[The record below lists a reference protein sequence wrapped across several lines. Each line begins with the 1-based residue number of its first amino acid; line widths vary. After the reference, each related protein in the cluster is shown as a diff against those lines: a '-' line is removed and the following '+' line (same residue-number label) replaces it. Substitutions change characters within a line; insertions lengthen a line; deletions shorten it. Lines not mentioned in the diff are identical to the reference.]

1 MLFKNITV
9 IDENYQAVPHQNI
22 LVEGN
27 KIVSIGSEMPQGE
40 VGEVYDG
47 TGKIAVPGLFNLHCH
62 VPMTLLRGYGEG
74 LPLQN
79 WLFDKMFPFEDL
91 LSAEDVYWGSLL
103 GIAEMLRSGVC
114 SFSDMYFHMPAV
126 AQAVDESGIKANLA
140 HGSAS
145 GGKADCPFKEAA
157 GYAGTLKLLDYVKP
171 LSHDRIIVDASIHAE
186 YTSGPVLCREVAAFA
201 KEHHLRM
208 QVHVSETKKE
218 HEDCKRNRGMTPTA
232 WFSSL
237 GVFDVPAVAAHCV
250 WVEDND
256 IALLAKHNVTVSY
269 NPSSNL
275 KLGSGIAPLRA
286 LRQAGIQ
293 TVFGTDG
300 AASNNNLNMLEE
312 IHLGAMVQKGAEQDP
327 LFLSTADILTMA
339 CQNGALA
346 QGRPDC
352 GALKAENRADI
363 LIFDTNRAHM
373 QPVIEPLSNLLYSAQ
388 SDDIVLNMV
397 DGKVLY
403 RDGAYLTIDIEKVL
417 ANTKQIV
424 NEKLMR
430 LEGKRVFE

>member
-9 IDENYQAVPHQNI
+9 IDENYQAVAHQNI

-27 KIVSIGSEMPQGE
+27 KIVSIGSQIPQGE

-47 TGKIAVPGLFNLHCH
+47 TGKIAVPGFFNLHCH
-62 VPMTLLRGYGEG
+62 VPMSLLRGYGDG

-79 WLFDKMFPFEDL
+79 WLFDKMFPFEAL
-91 LSAEDVYWGSLL
+91 LSEDDIYWGSLL

-126 AQAVDESGIKANLA
+126 AKAVHESGIKANLS
-140 HGSAS
+140 HGSSS

-157 GYAGTLKLLDYVKP
+157 GYTGALNLLDYVKP

-186 YTSGPVLCREVAAFA
+186 YTSGPMLCRQAADFA

-208 QVHVSETKKE
+208 QVHLSETKRE
-218 HEDCKRNRGMTPTA
+218 HEECKKNRGMTPAA
-232 WFSSL
+232 WFADL
-237 GVFDVPAVAAHCV
+237 GVFDVPTIAAHCV
-250 WVEDND
+250 WVEEND
-256 IALLAKHNVTVSY
+256 IALLAKHKVTVAY

-275 KLGSGIAPLRA
+275 KLGSGIAPIKA
-286 LRQAGIQ
+286 LRQAGVR

-312 IHLGAMVQKGAEQDP
+312 LHLGAMIQKGAQQDP
-327 LFLSTADILTMA
+327 LFLSSADVLTMA
-339 CQNGALA
+339 CRNGALA
-346 QGRPDC
+346 QGREDC
-352 GALKAENRADI
+352 GALKAGNRADI
-363 LIFDTNRAHM
+363 LVFDTNRAHM

-403 RDGAYLTIDIEKVL
+403 KDGAYLTLDIEKVL
-417 ANTKQIV
+417 ANAKRIV
-424 NEKLMR
+424 NEKLMK
-430 LEGKRVFE
+430 LEGKSIFE